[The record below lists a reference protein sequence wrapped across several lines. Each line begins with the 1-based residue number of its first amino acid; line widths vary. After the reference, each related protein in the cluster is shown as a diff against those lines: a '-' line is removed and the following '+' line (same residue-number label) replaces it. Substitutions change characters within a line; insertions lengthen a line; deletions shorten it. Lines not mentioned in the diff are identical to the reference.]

1 MDIDSIDRTNIAWD
15 TDRNTRFRNPNGDVN
30 VSHTDLE
37 GTVRPPNWSKNLSEI
52 NGGLTNE
59 SLIVWFR
66 VSAFPL
72 FRKLYGRAVIGD
84 ADPGQAELPA
94 GTYRLN
100 ITYSILFISLS
111 LSFSLLYCQCSH
123 HY

>member
-84 ADPGQAELPA
+84 TDPGQAELPA

-111 LSFSLLYCQCSH
+111 LSFSLLYCQCSD